1 MNALFNGGG
10 ISAPAENDG
19 SGVKETWLDNV
30 VVLTASGALDLLTT
44 PRLQDAIDVA
54 ATKAPDAILVDLSE
68 LEFLASA
75 GMNALVAAHHKITPS
90 ARFAV
95 VADGAATARPLKL
108 LGIDKVVALY
118 PAVSDAL
125 QALTLR

>member
-1 MNALFNGGG
+1 MNPLFNGGG

-19 SGVKETWLDNV
+19 SEVKETWLDNV

-125 QALTLR
+125 QALTHR

>member
-125 QALTLR
+125 QALTHR